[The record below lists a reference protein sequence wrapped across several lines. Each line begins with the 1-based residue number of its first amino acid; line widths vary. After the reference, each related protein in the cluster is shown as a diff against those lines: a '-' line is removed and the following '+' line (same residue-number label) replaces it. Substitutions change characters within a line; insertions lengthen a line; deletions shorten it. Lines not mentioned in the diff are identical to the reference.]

1 LAYPPLPAA
10 GTYARNRLA
19 APLVTRQIGQPEAE
33 PTLLIAYELIDD
45 PGQQLGVAGGVVADR
60 GGGDRGAVGQGDLHL
75 VGVAVGV
82 DTDHGVEEFCQHGH
96 RPGSFREGAGRTVGT
111 GLGRGHRVAHL

>member
-1 LAYPPLPAA
+1 MLAYPPLPAA

-60 GGGDRGAVGQGDLHL
+60 GECDRG
-75 VGVAVGV
+75 
-82 DTDHGVEEFCQHGH
+82 
-96 RPGSFREGAGRTVGT
+96 TVGEAP
-111 GLGRGHRVAHL
+111 VAMKTSSSTVAPVDGGCAAR